1 MKSSAVLNGSFA
13 PTVQFEKLEIH
24 KVFLRFSNFH
34 SCQNLSLI
42 TLANFIIGYLSQ
54 EGSIA
59 MSQKP
64 KIQYVGQFYIHGS
77 EARQLEQEA
86 KRKQAKSKLPLERL
100 RSVREINLDPVA
112 IGGILVSLVL
122 LAVMVVGA
130 LQLKTDWANYRVMD
144 SYVSRLSSQNAK
156 LTEEYRSQY
165 DLEDIRSKAEAL
177 GMVPRE
183 ELQTRSV
190 YVTVPQPEP
199 EPTWWEN
206 LQWFLEG
213 LFA

>member
-34 SCQNLSLI
+34 SRQNLSLI

-86 KRKQAKSKLPLERL
+86 KRKQARSKLPLERL
-100 RSVREINLDPVA
+100 RSVREISLDPVA
-112 IGGILVSLVL
+112 IGGIFVSLVL
-122 LAVMVVGA
+122 LAVMIVGA
-130 LQLKTDWANYRVMD
+130 LQLKTDWANYRIMD

-183 ELQTRSV
+183 DLETRSV
-190 YVTVPQPEP
+190 YVTVPQSEP